1 MVVGNVDLLTVRRYM
16 ESVVA
21 SDRSLVIN
29 STSRL
34 LKWLLC
40 AFVVSIGFDSLD
52 WSAYFGEGDTL
63 STYVGLALALLFF
76 MIRGKNLRLVGPEK
90 KWFILFV
97 LGSGVAVIINIFD
110 RNWANFLFLR
120 PYFTYIQIF
129 VLYVIV
135 KNIVL
140 DKPSWSSV
148 INVYLTFYI
157 CISVIA
163 NIRSAFASMGP
174 AGRLSILSRNP
185 NGLAF
190 SCGIVA
196 ILLFSWLLQKK
207 HSGSWKTVMLCFALV
222 SAMFTIIAT
231 GSRGGAIAIG
241 VGLLMVTL
249 IAFQSSRL
257 PRFIFI
263 IPIVLGVF
271 LYIGTSSN
279 SVLVSR
285 MQAAIEGTDMGAR
298 PEIGAAAFE
307 IFKENLLSGIG
318 ADYVYEL
325 GWRTNS
331 PKKAAHNAYLQI
343 AVSFGLLGLIPF
355 VGFLISTLINA
366 WKCRKTDEGPAMVG
380 IQVMLL
386 VFFVGASAAY
396 SKDVWILF
404 AIIQNTGVVHRL
416 NVFNKQIAI

>member
-1 MVVGNVDLLTVRRYM
+1 M
-16 ESVVA
+16 ESVDIR
-21 SDRSLVIN
+21 DRSWAVRN
-29 STSRL
+29 TSRL
-34 LKWLLC
+34 LNWLLC
-40 AFVVSIGFDSLD
+40 TFVVSINFDSLD
-52 WSAYFGEGDTL
+52 WSAFFGEGDTL
-63 STYVGLALALLFF
+63 STYVGLILVLAYFVIKGIKF
-76 MIRGKNLRLVGPEK
+76 RLVGPEA
-90 KWFILFV
+90 KWFVLFV
-97 LGSGVAVIINIFD
+97 LGSVVSVFINLTGK
-110 RNWANFLFLR
+110 NWESFLSLR
-120 PYFTYIQIF
+120 YYLIYIQIF
-129 VLYVIV
+129 VLYVVAKNLITDKRSV
-135 KNIVL
+135 LNIV
-140 DKPSWSSV
+140 
-148 INVYLTFYI
+148 NVYVTFYV
-157 CISVIA
+157 CLSVIA
-163 NIRSAFASMGP
+163 NIRSAFVGTGP
-174 AGRLSILSRNP
+174 AGRLSIFSRNP

-196 ILLFSWLLQKK
+196 IFIFSWLLKK
-207 HSGSWKTVMLCFALV
+207 KYSRKWKTVLLCFALV
-222 SAMFTIIAT
+222 SVMFTIIGT

-241 VGLLMVTL
+241 IGLLMVTL
-249 IAFQSSRL
+249 IAFQSSRH

-307 IFKENLLSGIG
+307 IFKENLLSGFG

-366 WKCRKTDEGPAMVG
+366 WKWRKTDEGPAMVG
-380 IQVMLL
+380 IQVLLL
-386 VFFVGASAAY
+386 VFFIGASAAY

-416 NVFNKQIAI
+416 TVLNKKKQFSMARFQNAPIT